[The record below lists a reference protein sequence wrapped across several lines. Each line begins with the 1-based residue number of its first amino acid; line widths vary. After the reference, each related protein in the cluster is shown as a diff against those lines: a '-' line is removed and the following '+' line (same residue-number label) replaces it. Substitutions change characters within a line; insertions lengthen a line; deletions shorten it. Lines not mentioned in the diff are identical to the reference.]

1 MKYLI
6 LSIFDVFSCL
16 SAKQMVPKL
25 KRLNHRD
32 LQLLQSSLVDLYA
45 DVSQST
51 LSARTLRFAEK
62 IIAADI
68 ARFDFWD
75 SNGTF
80 NGQSWGNA
88 IIQPTEKQLEVFAR
102 YAHENPVFIEV
113 VVKKRLD
120 PIILSDFMS
129 VEDFIQTSVYKGFYS
144 IIKAKYQM
152 AITLWVSSDLMMT
165 CIFCKSQQNFSERD
179 RLMLSLAAPH
189 LINAVRNASDFDHL
203 ASALEVKN
211 SGVLAIDG
219 GGKIQYVSE
228 FVLQLWSKYFANKV
242 TDGGLLPE
250 MLMNWVKRNELTK
263 TNPPVTIQPF
273 EMKNE
278 YGELNV
284 RFITNDQQFGK
295 TLLFEEKRTISAK
308 TLEILN
314 LTRREAE
321 VLFWMS
327 QGKTDKDIAGLCKI
341 SHLTVHKHAQNIY
354 VKLGVENRIA
364 ATLRAYEVL

>member
-1 MKYLI
+1 ML
-6 LSIFDVFSCL
+6 
-16 SAKQMVPKL
+16 PKL
-25 KRLNHRD
+25 KRLNRQN
-32 LQLLQSSLVDLYA
+32 LQLLQSSLVDLYR

-51 LSARTLRFAEK
+51 LTPRTLRFAEK

-75 SNGTF
+75 SKGAIKMQ
-80 NGQSWGNA
+80 GWGNA
-88 IIQPTEKQLEVFAR
+88 TIQPTEKQLEVFGR
-102 YAHENPVFIEV
+102 YAHENPVFIEA

-120 PIILSDFMS
+120 PILLSDFMS
-129 VEDFIQTSVYKGFYS
+129 VEDFIQTSVYKEFYRH
-144 IIKAKYQM
+144 IQAKYQM
-152 AITLWVSSDLMMT
+152 AITLWVSSDLLIT
-165 CIFCKSQQNFSERD
+165 CIFCKSQQDFSESD

-211 SGVLAIDG
+211 SGVLAIDA

-228 FVLQLWSKYFANKV
+228 FVLQIWSKYFANNL
-242 TDGGLLPE
+242 TNGDLLPE
-250 MLMNWVKRNELTK
+250 MLMNWVKRNELSK
-263 TNPPVTIQPF
+263 PNPTAAIQPF
-273 EMKNE
+273 EMKNK

-284 RFITNDQQFGK
+284 RFIMNDQQLGK

-308 TLEILN
+308 TLEILA

-327 QGKTDKDIAGLCKI
+327 QGKTDKEIAGLCKI
-341 SHLTVHKHAQNIY
+341 SHHTVHKHAQNIY
-354 VKLGVENRIA
+354 IKLGVENRTA
-364 ATLRAYEVL
+364 AMMKAFEVL